1 MHASWT
7 HPDTAF
13 MPRLAMVCLAILP
26 LLCAC
31 QLARMQVSSDLA
43 AVQPFDVDRASWRS
57 PNDPLRFG
65 SWRTAHIDVGWGKFR
80 SSNQAV
86 TDRGKAVLDFES
98 FQRPYRLDV
107 ESSGGV
113 ISAECVE
120 RAEAVAYKDWSL
132 DSGALKGIPPLHC
145 SYYGAAKGEMELLE
159 MPTLA
164 ESEAGNIEFDATR
177 WHLQSVNRIEGGRG
191 PGDIVGYEIRRGS
204 EVIAAVETMNKGRV
218 WMSPALTPL
227 ERDCVATVAMA
238 LLVYESPQ
246 EAMER
251 IRDTTDED

>member
-1 MHASWT
+1 MSRIAC
-7 HPDTAF
+7 F
-13 MPRLAMVCLAILP
+13 CLAILP
-26 LLCAC
+26 LLSAC

-43 AVQPFDVDRASWRS
+43 AVQPFEVDRALWRK
-57 PNDPLRFG
+57 PNDPLSFG
-65 SWRTAHIDVGWGKFR
+65 SWRTSRIDVGWGKFR
-80 SSNQAV
+80 ASNQAV
-86 TDRGKAVLDFES
+86 TVTGKAVLDFQS
-98 FQRPYRLDV
+98 FRKPYRLEV
-107 ESSGGV
+107 ESSCGV

-132 DSGALKGIPPLHC
+132 DTGALKGIPPLHC
-145 SYYGAAKGEMELLE
+145 SYYGAAEGQMELLE

-164 ESEAGNIEFDATR
+164 ESEAGNIEFDAITR

-204 EVIAAVETMNKGRV
+204 EIIAAVETMNRGRV

-227 ERDCVATVAMA
+227 EQDCVASVVMA

-246 EAMER
+246 DEIER
-251 IRDTTDED
+251 IRQTTDED